1 MPVLPQPFSNQPL
14 SHWIAQFLQ
23 AESAEERLRALQ
35 AIGLQADSDEV
46 SRLAHQGLADAD
58 STIRAVAA
66 KLLGLHPDGNSG
78 EANSKIAVLLS
89 DDDPDTRF
97 EAARALMRR
106 KSEHRGE
113 AIRALFSFLDEGET
127 QALMVASII
136 NALVEADQLPELDL
150 ASFLPQLERRL
161 EDDRAEVREA
171 VAAAFAKWPALCE
184 PVIDKL
190 LPMLDDSEPI
200 VREKI
205 ASALGQAGLLSPQ
218 ILESLQAAA
227 HDEDTEVAR
236 IAQEAIQR
244 LTTK

>member
-1 MPVLPQPFSNQPL
+1 M
-14 SHWIAQFLQ
+14 Q

-35 AIGLQADSDEV
+35 AIGLQADSEEV
-46 SRLAHQGLADAD
+46 SRLAPQGLTDVD

-66 KLLGLHPDGNSG
+66 KLLGARVSANAG
-78 EANSKIAVLLS
+78 ETDSKIAGLLG

-97 EAARALMRR
+97 EAARALIRR
-106 KSEHRGE
+106 KSSGHQAE
-113 AIRALFSFLDEGET
+113 AIQILFAFLDEEET

-136 NALVEADQLPELDL
+136 NALVEADHLPDLGL

-171 VAAAFAKWPALCE
+171 VASAFAKWPALCE
-184 PVIDKL
+184 KVIDKL

-205 ASALGQAGLLSPQ
+205 ASALGQAGFVSPQ

-227 HDEDTEVAR
+227 NDEDTEVAR
-236 IAQEAIQR
+236 VAQEAIQQ